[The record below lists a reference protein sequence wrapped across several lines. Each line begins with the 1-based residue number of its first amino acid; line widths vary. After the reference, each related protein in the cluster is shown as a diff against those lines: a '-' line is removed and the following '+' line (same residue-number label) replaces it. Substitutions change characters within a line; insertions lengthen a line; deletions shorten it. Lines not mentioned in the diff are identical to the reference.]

1 MDKMEQAKKIF
12 NEKLSQNEFLV
23 DPLTELDTPVS
34 ELKALYGDE
43 LVKAIRRVTGKDGV
57 CYAKSE
63 LLTELRR
70 AREKSSDVKPTAP
83 IVQSQETKAQPSNG
97 NHYTNIKD
105 GIFNNIKKSL
115 HNPTTILLYLLQHKS
130 WRGKN
135 GGSRDWWNKGY
146 IVAIKDLDDI
156 VNDLSIPKTNVW
168 RWLNELERD
177 HYIERPVERNVFI
190 VGQVDTFNKERYF
203 YENN

>member
-1 MDKMEQAKKIF
+1 MNKMELARKLF
-12 NEKLSQNEFLV
+12 NEKLDQNEFLI
-23 DPLTELDTPVS
+23 DPLTGIDTPVS
-34 ELKALYGDE
+34 ELKALYGDD
-43 LVKAIRRVTGKDGV
+43 LVKAIRRVNGKDGR

-63 LLTELRR
+63 LVTELRR
-70 AREKSSDVKPTAP
+70 TRKKSSDVKQTAT
-83 IVQSQETKAQPSNG
+83 IIQSQETKAKSG
-97 NHYTNIKD
+97 KHYTNIND

-115 HNPTTILLYLLQHKS
+115 HNPTSILLYLLQHKS

-135 GGSRDWWNKGY
+135 GSSSDWWNKGY

-190 VGQVDTFNKERYF
+190 LGQVDKFDKEYYF
-203 YENN
+203 YED